1 MTAAHCTKGFTAS
14 QLRVAVNDVKYNAS
28 LSFLQQLQHL
38 GAISYKN
45 LASYVILIKQKMH
58 KDSYSTV
65 IFIKFPPV
73 KLAMSELFQ

>member
-45 LASYVILIKQKMH
+45 LASYGFSKRKTNHQLEFKSLNK
-58 KDSYSTV
+58 
-65 IFIKFPPV
+65 
-73 KLAMSELFQ
+73 